1 MCEIIR
7 LQTTIGFAA
16 MNDIFI
22 SYAHLDD
29 EALDEDQKG
38 WITKFHRVLQVK
50 LGQLLGEPAK
60 IWRDEKLSG
69 TDVYD
74 DKIVNEF
81 KNAKV
86 MVSVL
91 SPRYIKSEWCN
102 KELNEFYDAAE
113 NESGVRIGEKSRL
126 IKVVKTPFDA
136 EEAAENLP
144 KIFEAILGFE
154 FFEQDPESGRVVE
167 FDEAFGARAKQNYF
181 SRIYDLAAEIAGILK
196 SMQVGTT
203 QSVTEPLAKTG
214 KTVYLAAVTSDIQ
227 IGREKLF
234 RELTDRGHHVLPDRP
249 LPTSGEEFTEAVREM
264 LGQADY
270 SIHLVGQKYGMIP
283 EDAAHSIAKIQNDL
297 ASEWVQTKPEAQR
310 FIWMPRPV
318 ITDDDRQQKF
328 ITELQEDPTAHTG
341 AEVMED
347 SLDNFRDYVVEK
359 LKPKP
364 KPAPVEAPVSVP
376 QNSEGASTVYL
387 IFDQKDDETVA
398 SLEDYLFDQGLEVM
412 VPTFDGEEA
421 DIKQAH
427 IEKMIHCDAV
437 LIYYGN
443 ADRSW
448 VDMKLM
454 NLMKA
459 PGYGRENPFAAKT
472 VYLAPPMDRRKQR
485 YRTHSAEV
493 VVQEGEA
500 FDPALMES
508 FLAAVKK

>member
-1 MCEIIR
+1 M
-7 LQTTIGFAA
+7 
-16 MNDIFI
+16 
-22 SYAHLDD
+22 
-29 EALDEDQKG
+29 
-38 WITKFHRVLQVK
+38 
-50 LGQLLGEPAK
+50 
-60 IWRDEKLSG
+60 
-69 TDVYD
+69 
-74 DKIVNEF
+74 
-81 KNAKV
+81 
-86 MVSVL
+86 
-91 SPRYIKSEWCN
+91 
-102 KELNEFYDAAE
+102 
-113 NESGVRIGEKSRL
+113 
-126 IKVVKTPFDA
+126 KTPFDA
-136 EEAAENLP
+136 EEAAEHLP

-196 SMQVGTT
+196 SMQGGATPT
-203 QSVTEPLAKTG
+203 ATAPLAKTG

-227 IGREKLF
+227 AGREKLF

-318 ITDDDRQQKF
+318 ITDDDRQQNF
-328 ITELQEDPTAHTG
+328 ITELQEDPTAHAG

-437 LIYYGN
+437 
-443 ADRSW
+443 
-448 VDMKLM
+448 
-454 NLMKA
+454 
-459 PGYGRENPFAAKT
+459 
-472 VYLAPPMDRRKQR
+472 
-485 YRTHSAEV
+485 
-493 VVQEGEA
+493 
-500 FDPALMES
+500 
-508 FLAAVKK
+508 

>member
-1 MCEIIR
+1 
-7 LQTTIGFAA
+7 

-22 SYAHLDD
+22 SYAHMDD
-29 EALDEDQKG
+29 QALDEDQKG

-50 LGQLLGEPAK
+50 LGQLMGEPAK
-60 IWRDEKLSG
+60 IWRDEKLTG
-69 TDVYD
+69 NDVYD

-86 MVSVL
+86 MISVL

-102 KELNEFYDAAE
+102 REMNEFYNAAE
-113 NESGVRIGEKSRL
+113 NEAGVRVGEKSRL
-126 IKVVKTPFDA
+126 IKVVKTPFNQQ
-136 EEAAENLP
+136 EAAEHLP

-167 FDEAFGARAKQNYF
+167 FDEAFGARAKQNYY
-181 SRIYDLAAEIAGILK
+181 SRIYDLASEIAEILK
-196 SMQVGTT
+196 RMDGRATPAQ
-203 QSVTEPLAKTG
+203 TEPLAMTG

-227 IGREKLF
+227 TGREKLM
-234 RELTDRGHHVLPDRP
+234 RELSDRGHRVLPDRP
-249 LPTSGEEFTEAVREM
+249 LPTSGDEFTEAVRDM

-283 EDAAHSIAKIQNDL
+283 EDASHSIAKIQNDL
-297 ASEWVQTKPEAQR
+297 ATEQVQAGGDFAR
-310 FIWMPRPV
+310 FIWMPRPIV
-318 ITDDDRQQKF
+318 TDDDRQQQF
-328 ITELQEDPTAHTG
+328 ITELRENPQAHAG
-341 AEVMED
+341 AELMED

-364 KPAPVEAPVSVP
+364 KPAPTTIPASGTPSAD
-376 QNSEGASTVYL
+376 GAATVYL
-387 IFDQKDDETVA
+387 IFDPKDDETVA
-398 SLEDYLFDQGLEVM
+398 ELEDYLFDQGLEVM
-412 VPTFDGEEA
+412 VPMFDGEEA

-459 PGYGRENPFAAKT
+459 PGYGRENPFTAKT

-493 VVQEGEA
+493 VVQEGDT
-500 FDPALMES
+500 FDPTLLE
-508 FLAAVKK
+508 

>member
-1 MCEIIR
+1 
-7 LQTTIGFAA
+7 

-22 SYAHLDD
+22 SYAHMDD
-29 EALDEDQKG
+29 QALDEDQKG

-50 LGQLLGEPAK
+50 LGQLMGEPAK
-60 IWRDEKLSG
+60 IWRDEKLTG
-69 TDVYD
+69 NDVYD

-86 MVSVL
+86 MISVL

-102 KELNEFYDAAE
+102 RELNEFYNAAE
-113 NESGVRIGEKSRL
+113 NEAGVRVGEKSRL
-126 IKVVKTPFDA
+126 IKVVKTPFNQQ
-136 EEAAENLP
+136 EAAEHLP

-167 FDEAFGARAKQNYF
+167 FDEAFGARAKQNYY
-181 SRIYDLAAEIAGILK
+181 SRIYDLASEIAEILK
-196 SMQVGTT
+196 RMDGGATPAQ
-203 QSVTEPLAKTG
+203 TEPLAKTG

-227 IGREKLF
+227 TGREKLM
-234 RELTDRGHHVLPDRP
+234 RELSDRGHRVLPDRP
-249 LPTSGEEFTEAVREM
+249 LPTSGDEFTEAVRDM

-297 ASEWVQTKPEAQR
+297 ATEQVQAGGDFAR
-310 FIWMPRPV
+310 FIWMPRPIV
-318 ITDDDRQQKF
+318 TDDDRQQQF
-328 ITELQEDPTAHTG
+328 IKELRENPQSHAG
-341 AEVMED
+341 AELMED

-364 KPAPVEAPVSVP
+364 KPAPTTIPVSGTP
-376 QNSEGASTVYL
+376 SAEGAATVYL
-387 IFDQKDDETVA
+387 IFDPKDDETVA
-398 SLEDYLFDQGLEVM
+398 DLEDYLFDQGLEVM
-412 VPTFDGEEA
+412 VPMFDGEEA

-459 PGYGRENPFAAKT
+459 PGYGRENPFTAKT

-485 YRTHSAEV
+485 YRTHSADV
-493 VVQEGEA
+493 VVQEGDE
-500 FDPALMES
+500 FNPGLLES
-508 FLAAVKK
+508 FISTIKK